1 MIYGLQVRIVTDSQV
16 LIDGIKDVVK
26 PKAHTKLWQ
35 DDLAWLKETL
45 IDSNGHLVLIAEV
58 KYLSQVD
65 RDVTLDWLKA
75 QASSYKSLLIG
86 PEGFE
91 EGSLVIATDCIH
103 KKVFEGTNVQG
114 EHCVET
120 YRWAAE

>member
-1 MIYGLQVRIVTDSQV
+1 MIYGLQVRIVTDSQA
-16 LIDGIKDVVK
+16 LIDGIKDK
-26 PKAHTKLWQ
+26 IKAKVNAKLWQ
-35 DDLAWLKETL
+35 DDLAWLKDTL
-45 IDSNGHLVLIAEV
+45 TDSNGHLVLVAEV

-75 QASSYKSLLIG
+75 QAASYKSLLIG
-86 PEGFE
+86 PEGWE

-120 YRWAAE
+120 YRWSK